1 MLQSLRNIW
10 DIPDLRKRVLFTL
23 GLLAVYRLGS
33 HIPTPG
39 HQRRGPDRLLR
50 AEPGATGSAWWTCS
64 RAATWRRSP
73 IFALGIMPYI
83 SASIILQLLTVV
95 WPYLEK
101 LSKEGEL
108 GRRKITQYTRYGT
121 VLLSHRAV
129 ARHRRLPGAHDA
141 RPAAS
146 ASSRTPASAFK
157 LMTVLTLTTGTAF
170 IMWLGEQ
177 ITERGIGN
185 GMSLLIFAGIVVGFP
200 ARPDRHR
207 RSASSRGDL
216 SLIAA
221 APPGGDD
228 GAGGGGHRVRGA
240 RPAPHHG
247 AVRQARGG
255 PPHVRRPVHPPA
267 AAREHQ
273 RRHPRD
279 LRLLDHRLPA
289 DDRLL
294 LPGQQPL
301 DADGRPSSSSGAM
314 PLYNLLY
321 VAFIIFFCYF
331 YTVIVFN
338 PDDVAENMRKYGG
351 FIPGIRPGKRT
362 AEYLDH
368 ILGRITFGGAIYLAL
383 IALLPE
389 FLITGFKVAPI
400 PVIGPPLDI
409 FLSDNSLGWITEGLG
424 LNFYFGGTSLLIVV
438 GVAMDTVAQ
447 VEAQLI
453 MRHYE
458 GFTGPGGPEDPWP
471 ALSRSR
477 ASTPRARHLPGP
489 SGRGQGHA
497 GRAAGRA
504 PGRARASRPATCCAR
519 PSRAGTPLGRRRGR

>member
-23 GLLAVYRLGS
+23 GLLAVYRLGN
-33 HIPTPG
+33 HVPTPG
-39 HQRRGPDRLLR
+39 INAKALIDFFEQNRSNWFGLVDMFSGGNL
-50 AEPGATGSAWWTCS
+50 S
-64 RAATWRRSP
+64 RVTV
-73 IFALGIMPYI
+73 FALGIMPYI

-121 VLLSHRAV
+121 VLLSIVQSLGIAV
-129 ARHRRLPGAHDA
+129 YLEKMTLGQQFQIVATPGI
-141 RPAAS
+141 
-146 ASSRTPASAFK
+146 AFK
-157 LMTVLTLTTGTAF
+157 MMTVLTLTTGTAF

-200 ARPDRHR
+200 RGVIDSVQRISRGEIGLITAILLLVMMVLVVAAIVFVERGQR
-207 RSASSRGDL
+207 RITVQYAKRVVGRRMYGGQSTHLPLRVNTSGVIPVIFASSI
-216 SLIAA
+216 IAFPQTIASWWA
-221 APPGGDD
+221 ANNPWMQ
-228 GAGGGGHRVRGA
+228 
-240 RPAPHHG
+240 
-247 AVRQARGG
+247 AVSEQLKWG
-255 PPHVRRPVHPPA
+255 
-267 AAREHQ
+267 
-273 RRHPRD
+273 
-279 LRLLDHRLPA
+279 
-289 DDRLL
+289 
-294 LPGQQPL
+294 
-301 DADGRPSSSSGAM
+301 M

-321 VAFIIFFCYF
+321 VSFIIFFCYF
-331 YTVIVFN
+331 YTAIVFN

-351 FIPGIRPGKRT
+351 FVPGIRPGKRT

-383 IALLPE
+383 IAILPE

-400 PVIGPPLDI
+400 PVIGAWLDT
-409 FLSDNSLGWITEGLG
+409 FLTNNNMSWVTEGLG
-424 LNFYFGGTSLLIVV
+424 LNFYFGGTSLLIIV

-458 GFTGPGGPEDPWP
+458 GFSGPGK
-471 ALSRSR
+471 
-477 ASTPRARHLPGP
+477 
-489 SGRGQGHA
+489 
-497 GRAAGRA
+497 
-504 PGRARASRPATCCAR
+504 
-519 PSRAGTPLGRRRGR
+519 GRRIRGRR